1 MMASVGLGDFWF
13 GDFLETD
20 VPAVD
25 RDRLPGNVARG
36 RAAEPQNSIGDLLG
50 LPHPPHRHVGL
61 QHRIQLFTLT
71 FSDHLVGH
79 GRLDHARADGVNAN
93 ATRCVFESSALG
105 ESDHS
110 MLCGMVGPAPG
121 TAYKTSK
128 RRTVDDGSASLLAH
142 LLQLELHAP

>member
-1 MMASVGLGDFWF
+1 M
-13 GDFLETD
+13 
-20 VPAVD
+20 
-25 RDRLPGNVARG
+25 
-36 RAAEPQNSIGDLLG
+36 GDLVG
-50 LPHPPHRHVGL
+50 TADSAHRHVGL

-79 GRLDHARADGVNAN
+79 GRLDHARADGINAN
-93 ATRCVFESSALG
+93 ATRCIFESSAPC

-128 RRTVDDGSASLLAH
+128 RRAIDDGSASLLAH
-142 LLQLELHAP
+142 LLQLELHATPDAA